1 MTGVQ
6 TCALPIS
13 VVISTDAGGLNEI
26 NINGETGY
34 TSPIGD
40 VEGMSKNA
48 IALLQDEAKLKTFKH
63 NALKEAKLFDIHHII
78 PKYEALYRKYCR
90 TGDC

>member
-1 MTGVQ
+1 MRKLEKSSYTFWKEK
-6 TCALPIS
+6 
-13 VVISTDAGGLNEI
+13 D
-26 NINGETGY
+26 ET
-34 TSPIGD
+34 
-40 VEGMSKNA
+40 
-48 IALLQDEAKLKTFKH
+48 KLKTFKQ